1 MGPGESCAQ
10 AGHPVKNIA
19 GPIYLTGRKPYL
31 SPMENADE
39 IIEMALSDKV
49 PFRAI
54 KELYGLDESQV
65 KKLMKSRLR
74 RGSYNAWRKR
84 VQSFSSQRISYK

>member
-1 MGPGESCAQ
+1 
-10 AGHPVKNIA
+10 
-19 GPIYLTGRKPYL
+19 
-31 SPMENADE
+31 MENADE

-65 KKLMKSRLR
+65 KKLMKSRL
-74 RGSYNAWRKR
+74 
-84 VQSFSSQRISYK
+84 